1 MNASSATH
9 DVGRKL
15 TEPLGGNNNSP
26 IIWAVKIECAKHP
39 EENIEWAWPVPTP
52 PPDSLANRH
61 PSQLIRRNPMLH
73 FFLAMVV
80 IAVLIGVGFGRAL
93 LLAPLRR
100 GFLWKVFSGI
110 LALSRIL
117 RRFIANPK
125 PRPPIPAGIFL
136 RPLRRSAHCPY
147 YPPWLRSSVKTGKC
161 RSPHS
166 KIIARSRPLALA
178 CALGFEA
185 TLPLAPGYKPAE

>member
-1 MNASSATH
+1 MF
-9 DVGRKL
+9 
-15 TEPLGGNNNSP
+15 
-26 IIWAVKIECAKHP
+26 
-39 EENIEWAWPVPTP
+39 
-52 PPDSLANRH
+52 
-61 PSQLIRRNPMLH
+61 H

-100 GFLWKVFSGI
+100 GFLWEVFSGI

-136 RPLRRSAHCPY
+136 RPLRRSARCPY
-147 YPPWLRSSVKTGKC
+147 YPPMAEKFREAWEV
-161 RSPHS
+161 SPASLQDHS
-166 KIIARSRPLALA
+166 KIATIGACLCPGIRSNTASRARVQA
-178 CALGFEA
+178 C
-185 TLPLAPGYKPAE
+185 